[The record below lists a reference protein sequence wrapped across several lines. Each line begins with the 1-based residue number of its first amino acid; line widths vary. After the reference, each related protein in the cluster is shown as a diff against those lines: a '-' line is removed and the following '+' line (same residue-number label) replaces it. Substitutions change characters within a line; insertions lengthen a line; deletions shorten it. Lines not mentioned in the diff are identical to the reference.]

1 MKKHGI
7 STRIGAIILAASLV
21 AGDALPAF
29 AAQAAGTEPSASTVE
44 NKNADISAA
53 DTSATE
59 VSETEAVEETETSET
74 ESMGETEAAL
84 ETETTE
90 SEEKTEAETALETEA
105 SEQIEDTEE
114 ATGDDTIFGDEAGV
128 STVIGLKGQKAVDGS
143 FLSDDGNIKKDYS
156 YVNKAISN
164 DNYILVGGCIDD
176 WKDPATGFYKYM
188 DTCYSIAYYSNHECM
203 LGSKVVKVFQN
214 QLEKDPATGFYV
226 VDGVYYSDC
235 KRNISG
241 ANGHSY
247 YVIENNQV
255 DVLGEISYR
264 IHRMRMQPQGKY
276 MGKR

>member
-1 MKKHGI
+1 M
-7 STRIGAIILAASLV
+7 
-21 AGDALPAF
+21 
-29 AAQAAGTEPSASTVE
+29 
-44 NKNADISAA
+44 
-53 DTSATE
+53 
-59 VSETEAVEETETSET
+59 
-74 ESMGETEAAL
+74 
-84 ETETTE
+84 TE
-90 SEEKTEAETALETEA
+90 SEEETEAETALETEA

-164 DNYILVGGCIDD
+164 DNYIVVGGCSDD

-203 LGSKVVKVFQN
+203 LSSKVVKVFQN

-255 DVLGEISYR
+255 DVLGEISV
-264 IHRMRMQPQGKY
+264 
-276 MGKR
+276 